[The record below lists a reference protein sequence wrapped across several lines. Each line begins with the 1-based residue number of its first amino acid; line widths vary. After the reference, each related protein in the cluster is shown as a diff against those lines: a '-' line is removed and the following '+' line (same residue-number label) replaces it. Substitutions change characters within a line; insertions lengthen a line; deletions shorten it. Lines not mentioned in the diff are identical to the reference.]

1 MTDLSFLDREIDAL
15 KAKGRYRFL
24 RRLSSP
30 QEAVVVVDGRRLRNF
45 SSNNYLGLAN
55 HPDVVAALSEYAV
68 RYGVGSGASR
78 LISGHMD
85 PHAELEEAV
94 ARFKGA
100 EACLTFSAGYMANLG
115 ILQTL
120 GGPDATIFSDEW
132 NHASIVDGC
141 RLSRS
146 PVEVYRHADVSH
158 LEELLRASRARRKIV
173 VTDGV
178 FSMDGDIAPLP
189 AIVGAKERHG
199 AILVVDDAHA
209 TGVLP
214 PGGRGTSDYFG
225 LSGRVDIRMGTF
237 SKALGTYGAYLCAT
251 RRMVEYFI
259 NRCRPFIFNT
269 GLPPAVA
276 GATLAALRLL
286 EERPEILAALR
297 RNGTIFREEMA
308 ARGRGVSSETA
319 IFPILVGGDADTMA
333 VSQALFDRGFFIHG
347 IRPPTVPEG
356 TGRLRLTLM
365 ATHTPEMVREAAERI
380 DEALTER
387 GIGADGTAA
396 PAR

>member
-1 MTDLSFLDREIDAL
+1 MDLSFLTEEITAL
-15 KAKGRYRFL
+15 KEKGRYRFL

-30 QEAVVVVDGRRLRNF
+30 QDARIVIEGREVLNF

-55 HPDVVAALSEYAV
+55 HPEVVAALAECAG

-85 PHAELEEAV
+85 VHAELEEAV

-100 EACLTFSAGYMANLG
+100 ESCLTFSAGYMANLG
-115 ILQTL
+115 ILSTL
-120 GGPDATIFSDEW
+120 GNADATIFSDEL

-141 RLSRS
+141 RLSRAR
-146 PVEVYRHADVSH
+146 VEVYRHADVTH
-158 LEELLRASRARRKIV
+158 LEDLLKSCSSRRKIV
-173 VTDGV
+173 VTDSV

-189 AIVGAKERHG
+189 DLVTVKERHG

-214 PGGRGTSDYFG
+214 PRGRGSADHFG
-225 LSGRVDIRMGTF
+225 LTGRVEIQMGTF
-237 SKALGTYGAYLCAT
+237 SKALGTYGAYLCST
-251 RRMVEYFI
+251 RKMVDYFI
-259 NRCRPFIFNT
+259 NKCRPFIFNT
-269 GLPPAVA
+269 GLPPAIA
-276 GATLAALRLL
+276 GATLASLGLLVREPGRLSALW
-286 EERPEILAALR
+286 EI
-297 RNGTIFREEMA
+297 GKTFRGEME
-308 ARGRGVSSETA
+308 ARGRKAGSDTA
-319 IFPILVGGDADTMA
+319 IVPILVGSDEDTMA
-333 VSQALFDRGFFIHG
+333 VSRALFDRGVFVYG

-365 ATHTPEMVREAAERI
+365 ATHTAEMVRTAATRI
-380 DEALTER
+380 DEAFRER

-396 PAR
+396 NQG